1 MDRKPCQE
9 PKEKNSKWNK
19 GSLWYYQGEESHSFS
34 LLFLMHVCVCVCVSL
49 HWLWLR
55 SQTMFALEIK
65 VKPERRVINPKYSL
79 QRRQDNLKHWLR

>member
-34 LLFLMHVCVCVCVSL
+34 LLFLMHVCVCVCVSTL
-49 HWLWLR
+49 
-55 SQTMFALEIK
+55 AL
-65 VKPERRVINPKYSL
+65 VKITDHVCIGNQSKTRKEG
-79 QRRQDNLKHWLR
+79 D